1 MKVLVIM
8 IAWFT
13 DGSDG
18 YATSVSVE
26 FESMAACQ
34 SAGLVLQEEGAKG
47 KGTNVTWRFVC
58 VPKAVE

>member
-34 SAGLVLQEEGAKG
+34 SAGLVLQQDGAKG
-47 KGTNVTWRFVC
+47 KGTNVNWRYVC

>member
-1 MKVLVIM
+1 MKALVIL

-13 DGSDG
+13 DGSDS

-34 SAGLVLQEEGAKG
+34 SAALVLQQEGASG
-47 KGTNVTWRFVC
+47 KGTNVSWRYVC
-58 VPKAVE
+58 VPKAAE

>member
-1 MKVLVIM
+1 M

-34 SAGLVLQEEGAKG
+34 SAGLALQEEGAKG